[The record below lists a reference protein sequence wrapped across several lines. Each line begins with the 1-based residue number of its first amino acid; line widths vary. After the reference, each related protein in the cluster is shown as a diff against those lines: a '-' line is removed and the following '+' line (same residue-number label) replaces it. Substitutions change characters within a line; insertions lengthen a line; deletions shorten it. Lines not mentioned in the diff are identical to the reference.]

1 MNRYIGLERCR
12 CKMSGSIGENES
24 GRGPGPGT
32 FQATARSRRVQR
44 QREAEPIVTTSADMR
59 RKSRV
64 QPRPACG
71 CAYPQINQA
80 AARAL
85 RKRLSAQI
93 NLVQA
98 RASRKLPGPGNREDV
113 GFLAHVGRQLGI
125 RRGQSNDAHGGLVEQ
140 IVAGRAQH
148 LYAFDR
154 AVGEYLDAEDQ
165 AALEVAL
172 SGLFRVVH
180 VAHALDLG
188 DPCAHVAGIKMFARV
203 GGDELASWALGYE
216 AL

>member
-71 CAYPQINQA
+71 CVYPQINQA

-93 NLVQA
+93 NLVQT
-98 RASRKLPGPGNREDV
+98 RTRGKLPGPGNREDV
-113 GFLAHVGRQLGI
+113 GLLAHIGWQ
-125 RRGQSNDAHGGLVEQ
+125 RGVRCGQANDAHGGLVEQ
-140 IVAGRAQH
+140 VVAGRSQH
-148 LYAFDR
+148 LDALDR
-154 AVGEYLDAEDQ
+154 AVGEYVHAE
-165 AALEVAL
+165 
-172 SGLFRVVH
+172 
-180 VAHALDLG
+180 
-188 DPCAHVAGIKMFARV
+188 
-203 GGDELASWALGYE
+203 Y
-216 AL
+216 